1 MYLYFNHKADIMREI
16 IMQGPVQAVFRVY
29 PDLFMYKSGVYKWSG
44 ENHDQKAHYHS
55 VKILGWGT
63 EKGENYW
70 LCANSWGSDWGE
82 QGYFKIKRGD
92 SEINNNIYAAWGNGK
107 INDKVIYN
115 SNVLKRYVR
124 QMYAAIKNL

>member
-1 MYLYFNHKADIMREI
+1 MREI
-16 IMQGPVQAVFRVY
+16 IMQGPVQAIFRVY
-29 PDLFMYKSGVYKWSG
+29 PDFFMYKSGVYKWSS
-44 ENHDQKAHYHS
+44 EDYEEVHYHS

-63 EKGENYW
+63 ENGEDYW

-92 SEINNNIYAAWGNGK
+92 SEINKHIFAAWGNGK

-115 SNVLKRYVR
+115 KYLLKRYIR
-124 QMYAAIKNL
+124 QMYAAIKKL